1 MTLRDAYL
9 VWTRRT
15 APLLVLPLGF
25 TAVVQALASG
35 PLWDAGPEAPLGVRS
50 MFIAAAVAA
59 VAFGR
64 SIRQREVARRP
75 LSEEQ
80 LTALST
86 RLVVLAL
93 LPSAVGAV
101 LAMMTRSALD
111 FYLLLAVSL
120 VGLALLYPR
129 YDQWL
134 LWSAPADGG
143 SA

>member
-9 VWTRRT
+9 AWTRRT

-25 TAVVQALASG
+25 TALVQALASDPAWG
-35 PLWDAGPEAPLGVRS
+35 RGPEAPLGIRS

-64 SIRQREVARRP
+64 SIRQRELARRP
-75 LSEEQ
+75 LTSEQ
-80 LTALST
+80 LAALST
-86 RLVVLAL
+86 RLVVLSL

-101 LAMMTRSALD
+101 LAMMTRSTLD

-120 VGLALLYPR
+120 VGLAVLYPR

-134 LWSAPADGG
+134 LWSGPTDGG
-143 SA
+143 RA